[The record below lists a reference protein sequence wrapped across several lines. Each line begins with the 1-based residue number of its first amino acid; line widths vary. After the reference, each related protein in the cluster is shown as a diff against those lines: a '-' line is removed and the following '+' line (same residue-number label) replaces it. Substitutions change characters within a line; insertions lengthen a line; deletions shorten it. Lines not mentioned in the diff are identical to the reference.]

1 MGKSKIS
8 KLALAIAAA
17 GFLSGALPAQAY
29 EMDAATVVQTIVTY
43 ATSERTE
50 LAIEM
55 LERLRAL
62 GITQIVIDGEVI
74 TLAEIYAAVNDPD
87 GLNSVLV
94 LDRLLTL
101 STSATA
107 SSFVAGTIVVAS
119 VDSETVLVD
128 VFPVGSVG

>member
-8 KLALAIAAA
+8 KLTLAIATA

-43 ATSERTE
+43 AISERTE
-50 LAIEM
+50 LAVEM
-55 LERLRAL
+55 IERLRAL

-74 TLAEIYAAVNDPD
+74 TLAQLDAAVNDPD
-87 GLNSVLV
+87 DPNFQLILNQ
-94 LDRLLTL
+94 LLTL

-107 SSFVAGTIVVAS
+107 STFVAGTIVVAS
-119 VDSETVLVD
+119 VDSETVLAD